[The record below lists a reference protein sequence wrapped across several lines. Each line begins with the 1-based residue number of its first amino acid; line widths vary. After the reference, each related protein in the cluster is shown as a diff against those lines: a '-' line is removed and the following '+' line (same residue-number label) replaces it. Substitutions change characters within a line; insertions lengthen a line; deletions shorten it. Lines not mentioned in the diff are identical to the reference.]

1 MPHIGCCVNILHF
14 GHTSP
19 AGRGIISFKV
29 RIVVVILSVA
39 ENVCGESWHLV
50 GNSCLKFITAK
61 DSYDN
66 AKLACRSHNAVLASL
81 TTQKKVDFVL
91 KELQIMS
98 VVVRTDRLTRAEPRP
113 DKRQDKESL
122 ITHQNTA
129 RLLRSDVF
137 LISAVFL
144 KKSSFICR

>member
-1 MPHIGCCVNILHF
+1 MQRHKCLYLFPSYNIKL
-14 GHTSP
+14 SN
-19 AGRGIISFKV
+19 KV
-29 RIVVVILSVA
+29 LNVSKNHCDILIMRLLGSDGVTRWLKGSRRRKNIDSSVLSVP

-66 AKLACRSHNAVLASL
+66 AKLACRSHNAVLSSL

-98 VVVRTDRLTRAEPRP
+98 VVVRRGMRGWGDEGMMGWGGGG
-113 DKRQDKESL
+113 E
-122 ITHQNTA
+122 
-129 RLLRSDVF
+129 
-137 LISAVFL
+137 AVPGY
-144 KKSSFICR
+144 

>member
-1 MPHIGCCVNILHF
+1 M
-14 GHTSP
+14 
-19 AGRGIISFKV
+19 
-29 RIVVVILSVA
+29 
-39 ENVCGESWHLV
+39 

-98 VVVRTDRLTRAEPRP
+98 VLVSTRTSVEDGGVGWSVLGINYQIRET
-113 DKRQDKESL
+113 
-122 ITHQNTA
+122 
-129 RLLRSDVF
+129 
-137 LISAVFL
+137 
-144 KKSSFICR
+144 

>member
-1 MPHIGCCVNILHF
+1 M
-14 GHTSP
+14 
-19 AGRGIISFKV
+19 
-29 RIVVVILSVA
+29 
-39 ENVCGESWHLV
+39 CGESWHLV

-98 VVVRTDRLTRAEPRP
+98 VLVSTRTSVEDGGGRGSGVVC
-113 DKRQDKESL
+113 SG
-122 ITHQNTA
+122 N
-129 RLLRSDVF
+129 
-137 LISAVFL
+137 
-144 KKSSFICR
+144 

>member
-1 MPHIGCCVNILHF
+1 M
-14 GHTSP
+14 
-19 AGRGIISFKV
+19 
-29 RIVVVILSVA
+29 
-39 ENVCGESWHLV
+39 CGESWHLV

-98 VVVRTDRLTRAEPRP
+98 VVVSRRGWRR
-113 DKRQDKESL
+113 
-122 ITHQNTA
+122 
-129 RLLRSDVF
+129 RSGGGQY
-137 LISAVFL
+137 
-144 KKSSFICR
+144 

>member
-1 MPHIGCCVNILHF
+1 M
-14 GHTSP
+14 
-19 AGRGIISFKV
+19 
-29 RIVVVILSVA
+29 
-39 ENVCGESWHLV
+39 CGESWHLV

-98 VVVRTDRLTRAEPRP
+98 VVVRMT
-113 DKRQDKESL
+113 QGSWIHKEDMKLNQINIRTEL
-122 ITHQNTA
+122 IQMKKF
-129 RLLRSDVF
+129 SD
-137 LISAVFL
+137 
-144 KKSSFICR
+144 SSKT

>member
-1 MPHIGCCVNILHF
+1 M
-14 GHTSP
+14 
-19 AGRGIISFKV
+19 
-29 RIVVVILSVA
+29 
-39 ENVCGESWHLV
+39 CGESWHLV

-98 VVVRTDRLTRAEPRP
+98 VVVSRRGWRR
-113 DKRQDKESL
+113 
-122 ITHQNTA
+122 
-129 RLLRSDVF
+129 RSGGVGGV
-137 LISAVFL
+137 STEY
-144 KKSSFICR
+144 